1 MKRGAGEEEGR
12 RRGVTQSKAV
22 NKVARVGAEDEDRR
36 SQATERRGGGGGGGV
51 SEEGSRDAIVP
62 HD

>member
-1 MKRGAGEEEGR
+1 VKRLEGR

-36 SQATERRGGGGGGGV
+36 SQATERRGGGGGGG
-51 SEEGSRDAIVP
+51 SRRRGLVMQ
-62 HD
+62 